1 MKVLEGDKLKSKL
14 TGMIYEVKKIEDK
27 SVVLE
32 SKDGSNQE
40 WTDMGNLRM
49 RESIVRDTSQKTAMF
64 HSLRVYGFNC
74 ERQNSGIKVLS
85 SIVVLGD

>member
-40 WTDMGNLRM
+40 WTDMGNLWIFFEDIDSRCA
-49 RESIVRDTSQKTAMF
+49 KA
-64 HSLRVYGFNC
+64 
-74 ERQNSGIKVLS
+74 
-85 SIVVLGD
+85 